1 MHNHSNGNELHI
13 LMQIKLISLTIVE
26 HKTHLETETR
36 GISEM
41 AHLHDPTSI
50 LLLTL
55 SCMNKGNDDND
66 GDNKY
71 SIL

>member
-1 MHNHSNGNELHI
+1 
-13 LMQIKLISLTIVE
+13 
-26 HKTHLETETR
+26 
-36 GISEM
+36 M

-66 GDNKY
+66 GDN
-71 SIL
+71 